1 MYHLITICKKQ
12 KQDHN
17 RISPK
22 FKNTD
27 VYFVQNKLQVD
38 TNLNIYPPP
47 PPPSDDPKN
56 GLKVNQKHCRYPDL

>member
-47 PPPSDDPKN
+47 PHLMTRKMD
-56 GLKVNQKHCRYPDL
+56 